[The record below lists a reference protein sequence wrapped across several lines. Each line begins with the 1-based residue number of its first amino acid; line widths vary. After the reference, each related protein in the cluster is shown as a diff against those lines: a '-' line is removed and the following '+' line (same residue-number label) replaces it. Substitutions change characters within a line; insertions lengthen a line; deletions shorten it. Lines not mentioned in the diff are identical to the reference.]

1 MSCQR
6 RLAAWTF
13 AAEVT
18 IAAKHTQAAMCFR
31 PARKDCT
38 MPRFFA
44 RARARMPLL
53 AAAAGLLAVAV
64 AFSPASAQN
73 EDAVIAKI
81 GEMTITERDL
91 AFAIADLGD
100 QFSQVPEESRR
111 AAILNA
117 LIDVKLLAIEAEK
130 AGVEQ
135 QAAFQARMKFLR
147 ERALHNTWFQ
157 DKALNIVTEEEVKAR
172 YEKEVAAMPKQ
183 EEVRASHILV
193 KTEQEA
199 LDIIKE
205 LEAGKDFGELAKT
218 KSTDPSAASNNGDLG
233 FFGKGQMVPEFEGAV
248 FALKNGEY
256 TKVPVKTQFGFHV
269 IRRVEDRVV
278 PPPPFADVE
287 AQVRQIVVRE
297 KYAALV
303 EAARKASTIEV
314 LDEKLKQQV
323 DALNAQQQQ

>member
-1 MSCQR
+1 
-6 RLAAWTF
+6 
-13 AAEVT
+13 
-18 IAAKHTQAAMCFR
+18 
-31 PARKDCT
+31 

-44 RARARMPLL
+44 RARLRMPIL
-53 AAAAGLLAVAV
+53 AVAAGLFVLACPL
-64 AFSPASAQN
+64 SPAKAQN

-81 GEMTITERDL
+81 GETTITERDL

-100 QFSQVPEESRR
+100 QFAQVPEESRR

-135 QAAFQARMKFLR
+135 QVAFQSRMKFLR

-157 DKALNIVTEEEVKAR
+157 EKALNIVTDEEVKAR
-172 YEKEVAAMPKQ
+172 YDQEVAAMPKQ
-183 EEVRASHILV
+183 EELRASHILV

-205 LEAGKDFGELAKT
+205 LDAGKDFAELAKT

-233 FFGKGQMVPEFEGAV
+233 FFGKGQMVPEFEGAA

-256 TKVPVKTQFGFHV
+256 TKVPVKTQFGYHV
-269 IRRVEDRVV
+269 ILRMEDRVV
-278 PPPPFADVE
+278 PPPPLADVE

-323 DALNAQQQQ
+323 DALNAQQ